1 MELAPLALLVG
12 FTIGIKHAFEPD
24 HVIAVSTLLHE
35 ERRWLSSIRTGLAWG
50 AGHTTTLVLG
60 VLLLSA
66 LRLEVSEELLSWLE
80 LPVAAM
86 LIGLGLWVLADA
98 ARLAFG
104 SDAPSPHVDDH
115 GHGHHLPARTG
126 WRGYAVGLMHGM
138 AGSGALLL
146 LVAATLPGPLYGLA
160 YSLLFGLGSLVGMAI
175 VSAALAVPFL
185 ASRRRP
191 ALYGWLI
198 TASGVLSVAFGLLIV
213 RDVLG

>member
-1 MELAPLALLVG
+1 MDLAPLALLVG

-50 AGHTTTLVLG
+50 AGHATTLVLG

-66 LRLEVSEELLSWLE
+66 LRFDVSEELLSWLE

-86 LIGLGLWVLADA
+86 LIGLGVWVLADA
-98 ARLAFG
+98 GRLAWG
-104 SDAPSPHVDDH
+104 RGGRLQHAESHAH
-115 GHGHHLPARTG
+115 GHRLPARAG
-126 WRGYAVGLMHGM
+126 WRGYFVGLMHGM

-146 LVAATLPGPLYGLA
+146 LIAATLPGPLYGLA

-185 ASRRRP
+185 ASRKRP
-191 ALYGWLI
+191 AVYGWLI